1 MSLTVACGTSTLSPL
16 LSMRIT
22 LPESF
27 PVDPA
32 TCCDMQQL
40 AVSAAEIIR
49 IAIVRMAVSVN
60 SEYCIG
66 NAKLTRRRTRRQNL
80 LIRWSFAESDGETRY
95 KKICRHLVRSA
106 DTC

>member
-1 MSLTVACGTSTLSPL
+1 MSLTVARGTSTLSPL
-16 LSMRIT
+16 LSMRTT
-22 LPESF
+22 LPESV
-27 PVDPA
+27 PVDFA
-32 TCCDMQQL
+32 TCCDMQL

-95 KKICRHLVRSA
+95 KKICRHLVRSV